1 MHTLIVILTVFKAI
15 FIPVQCQDS
24 EFSCT
29 REELSA
35 TLLQAQEY
43 FNRETGRDG
52 GFEFRLG
59 NVVNL
64 DRPTAFYGH
73 NSTSRKDELLY
84 KGVMEACMKSEG
96 IDFGEYDNDGDSE
109 VDNVYLIMA
118 GSSEIEGVGEDFIWP
133 HRYFINDCGETFSI
147 DGKRIN
153 SYAVSTESGGL
164 RYLCHEFGHVLGLP
178 DLYDTDG
185 ELSGGVSYALGGT
198 CLMEDK
204 LDRPVPLCAV
214 EKEILGIGKAVIAE
228 KGHYSAEDGCRYVL
242 NTLTEG
248 NCYLLERVAGKGI
261 AIYHVDRSA
270 SDAGYS
276 DYYRKN
282 LTAAQRWELNE
293 VNCNPKHQCAQL
305 MGFFPSDGCD
315 SFCPE
320 DCPLAISDITA
331 DGFNVIEPIS
341 IIAIDEYQDAA
352 IVRWKALHDVC
363 SISMEGGDQVEIR
376 SDDGM
381 FSYTFEH
388 LRPASSYVIEIRNG
402 SFNKSAGIRTKAYNS
417 NVRAYI
423 HLTGAERTVDG
434 AFVKGTAIPLRVYN
448 APDAVSVRWTF
459 DGKEIS
465 CGKTGYYTLDRNGE
479 LRARIEW
486 DDGSIEIITKTITV
500 R

>member
-1 MHTLIVILTVFKAI
+1 MHILTIILTVFKAI

-24 EFSCT
+24 QFSCT
-29 REELSA
+29 QEELSA

-43 FNRETGRDG
+43 FNRENLRDG
-52 GFEFRLG
+52 GFDFRLADI
-59 NVVNL
+59 VTL
-64 DRPTAFYGH
+64 SQPTAFYGH

-84 KGVMEACMKSEG
+84 KGVMEACMKSDD

-118 GSSEIEGVGEDFIWP
+118 GSSEMEGAGEDCIWP
-133 HRYFINDCGETFSI
+133 HRFFISDCGETFSI
-147 DGKRIN
+147 NGMTIN
-153 SYAVSTESGGL
+153 SYAVSTETGGL

-185 ELSGGVSYALGGT
+185 ELSGGVSFALGGT

-214 EKEILGIGKAVIAE
+214 EKDILGAGKAVIAE
-228 KGHYSAEDGCRYVL
+228 EGHYTAEDGFRYVL
-242 NTLTEG
+242 NTRIEG
-248 NCYLLERVAGKGI
+248 DRYLLERVPEKGI
-261 AIYHVDRSA
+261 AIYHINRSS

-282 LTAAQRWELNE
+282 LTAIQRWELNE
-293 VNCNPKHQCAQL
+293 VNCNPEHQCAQL
-305 MGFFPSDGCD
+305 MGFFPSEGID

-320 DCPLAISDITA
+320 DSRLAISDITA
-331 DGFNVIEPIS
+331 DGFNVIEPVS
-341 IIAIDEYQDAA
+341 INAIDEYQDAV
-352 IVRWKALHDVC
+352 IVRWKALRGV
-363 SISMEGGDQVEIR
+363 SAISMEGGDPVEIR

-388 LRPASSYVIEIRNG
+388 LRPATSYRIEITNG
-402 SFNKSAGIRTKAYNS
+402 PFTKSAGFKTKAYNS
-417 NVRAYI
+417 SVRAYI
-423 HLTGAERTVDG
+423 HLSGAERTQDG
-434 AFVKGTAIPLRVYN
+434 AFIKGTAIPLRVYN
-448 APDAVSVRWTF
+448 APDAVSVKWTF

-465 CGKTGYYTLDRNGE
+465 CDRTGYYTLDKSGE
-479 LRARIEW
+479 LRAVIEW
-486 DDGSIEIITKTITV
+486 DDGSMEIITKTITV